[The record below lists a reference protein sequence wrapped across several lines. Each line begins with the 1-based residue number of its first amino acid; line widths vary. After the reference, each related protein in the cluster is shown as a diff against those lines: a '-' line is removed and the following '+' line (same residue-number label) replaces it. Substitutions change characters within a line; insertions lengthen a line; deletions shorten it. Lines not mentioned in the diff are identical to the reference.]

1 MKSFFKSAIAIMLA
15 AALMLSF
22 AAFNKGGNKHNEGGN
37 NSGNPTAAPGKTNA
51 PASTLSPNVAVVTFT
66 VDATAA
72 YSSGKLSSDV
82 MSKLANNGL
91 LIKKAGVTFPKDS
104 PVSAPFDVFNSIYGV
119 EAKIVSEREVTFQ
132 GIANGD
138 CGENSRWVLKINGNE
153 VTGSYEDATVSNGD
167 EVIWLYVIG

>member
-22 AAFNKGGNKHNEGGN
+22 AACNKGGNKHNEGGN

-51 PASTLSPNVAVVTFT
+51 PASTLSPDVAGVTFT
-66 VDATAA
+66 IDATAA
-72 YSSGKLSSDV
+72 YSSGKLSADV
-82 MSKLANNGL
+82 MSKLTNNGL
-91 LIKKAGVTFPKDS
+91 LIRRAGVTLPKDS
-104 PVSAPFDVFNSIYGV
+104 PVTTPFSMFKNTHNV
-119 EAKIVSEREVTFQ
+119 EAKLVSEREVTFQ

-138 CGENSRWVLKINGNE
+138 CGENSRWVLKINGIE
-153 VTGSYEDATVSNGD
+153 VTGSFETATVSNGD